1 MEIGGLQIQKKN
13 HLVKN
18 VFDLK
23 SNKVS
28 SVNFKLQKKI
38 KTFLINNSH
47 TDIKQYICLFHPHT
61 SDIQYGNNYT

>member
-28 SVNFKLQKKI
+28 SVNFKLQKKN
-38 KTFLINNSH
+38 KNLPY
-47 TDIKQYICLFHPHT
+47 K
-61 SDIQYGNNYT
+61 